1 MTGVV
6 LLHHRQTAA
15 DSMEYSFAV
24 NIDSA
29 VPFIHVP
36 IFQKIDR
43 HVSRIIDLRNH
54 RNLINRTQISMV
66 PKRSKTKS
74 LKCVI
79 CLFMSTLAPYFLFL
93 AHINGASDYVS
104 T

>member
-1 MTGVV
+1 
-6 LLHHRQTAA
+6 
-15 DSMEYSFAV
+15 
-24 NIDSA
+24 
-29 VPFIHVP
+29 
-36 IFQKIDR
+36 
-43 HVSRIIDLRNH
+43 
-54 RNLINRTQISMV
+54 MV